1 METIELLPISSIV
14 KNPYQPRI
22 VFDEEKLQEL

>member
-1 METIELLPISSIV
+1 METIQMLLMSDIV

-22 VFDEEKLQEL
+22 VFDESKLQ